1 MDERSGGL
9 ADLFRSFLEEFLHG
23 QLIIA
28 NPADRGLACSAFFI

>member
-28 NPADRGLACSAFFI
+28 NPADRGLAYSAFFL